1 MPRPPMP
8 DAHNQTRVLSTNAV
22 TKQLGVTAR
31 TVRFYSEIGIVTPIR
46 RGTTRLFTPDQVRRL
61 KLARDLRSLGMDIKT
76 VMQVLDTLQTSA
88 SRLRKT
94 ACAHRTVL
102 RTFQGVAEAGRGNPP
117 AILCN
122 VKAGRKPVQPVQ
134 AGLSAAVHHRTTRL
148 PGQPTSPVMT
158 GADQA

>member
-76 VMQVLDTLQTSA
+76 VLASA
-88 SRLRKT
+88 RHLAIHPACCRKT

-122 VKAGRKPVQPVQ
+122 VKAGREPV
-134 AGLSAAVHHRTTRL
+134 
-148 PGQPTSPVMT
+148 
-158 GADQA
+158 

>member
-1 MPRPPMP
+1 VRRYFPHLVCHLNQRGKDDMTKPACILDTIKQVMADASTTMP

-76 VMQVLDTLQTSA
+76 VMQVLDTLQTSQPA
-88 SRLRKT
+88 PKN
-94 ACAHRTVL
+94 C
-102 RTFQGVAEAGRGNPP
+102 PP
-117 AILCN
+117 SPSCSPNI
-122 VKAGRKPVQPVQ
+122 
-134 AGLSAAVHHRTTRL
+134 
-148 PGQPTSPVMT
+148 PGSC
-158 GADQA
+158 

>member
-1 MPRPPMP
+1 MTKPACILDTIKQVMADATTTQP

-76 VMQVLDTLQTSA
+76 VLAGARHLADPP
-88 SRLRKT
+88 SRLPKN
-94 ACAHRTVL
+94 C
-102 RTFQGVAEAGRGNPP
+102 
-117 AILCN
+117 LCSPN
-122 VKAGRKPVQPVQ
+122 CSPNI
-134 AGLSAAVHHRTTRL
+134 
-148 PGQPTSPVMT
+148 PGSC
-158 GADQA
+158 